1 MQAMYTWKIEGE
13 EKIKWR
19 SVVYRLSWGCLL
31 EYLEE
36 ETILVQGNIDGD
48 VIATKHQCCARLQAD
63 VLIHMED
70 CGFAHPLCS
79 QNQQVR
85 VSLMREITYG
95 DGLGLV
101 GNGGI
106 GSILIIGD
114 GRIKYSKPG
123 C

>member
-1 MQAMYTWKIEGE
+1 MYTWKIEGE
-13 EKIKWR
+13 EKIKQR
-19 SVVYRLSWGCLL
+19 PVFYRHSRGCLQ
-31 EYLEE
+31 ERLEE

-48 VIATKHQCCARLQAD
+48 VIATKYQCCAMLQAE

-85 VSLMREITYG
+85 LSLMREITYG
-95 DGLGLV
+95 EGLGLV

-114 GRIKYSKPG
+114 GRIIYSMPG